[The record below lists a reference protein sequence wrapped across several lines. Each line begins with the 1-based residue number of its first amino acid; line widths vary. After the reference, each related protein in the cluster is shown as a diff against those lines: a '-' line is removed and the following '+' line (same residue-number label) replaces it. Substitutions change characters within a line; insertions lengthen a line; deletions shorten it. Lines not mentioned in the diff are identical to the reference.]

1 MSGKGYRI
9 TEIAR
14 LDVEDIGRYTN
25 KTWGKRQRNDYL
37 RALFSRFEF
46 LAEFPYSGQQH
57 DHITAPCAIYGAQR
71 FAVALYICCIIFS
84 LNRVRFKELCSR
96 EGLFGFSEGAHMIFY
111 RINADGI
118 DILRVLH
125 QRMSLEERL

>member
-1 MSGKGYRI
+1 MSGKSYRV

-37 RALFSRFEF
+37 RALFNRFEF
-46 LAEFPYSGQQH
+46 LAEFPYSGQKH
-57 DHITAPCAIYGAQR
+57 DNI
-71 FAVALYICCIIFS
+71 
-84 LNRVRFKELCSR
+84 R
-96 EGLFGFSEGAHMIFY
+96 EGLLGFSEGAHMIFY

>member
-1 MSGKGYRI
+1 MSGKSYRV

-14 LDVEDIGRYTN
+14 LDVEDLGRYTN

-46 LAEFPYSGQQH
+46 LAEFPYSGQKH
-57 DHITAPCAIYGAQR
+57 DNI
-71 FAVALYICCIIFS
+71 
-84 LNRVRFKELCSR
+84 R
-96 EGLFGFSEGAHMIFY
+96 EGLFGFSEGAHVIFY
-111 RINADGI
+111 RINAEGI